1 MSEMSEMNEPVQ
13 RDASKGFAAHVA
25 RLALRSLHS
34 ELTLF
39 PKPGLVSLVD
49 SGSHADMDAS
59 TFMRSLFSLRHY
71 FRAITRA
78 GAEDQGFAV
87 LRQLGLAAEQ
97 RMLTA
102 TAGINTHRG
111 AIFAL
116 GLLCAAMGRMQ
127 ARRMS
132 LCAASLRACLRQRWG
147 QDLALHQQQILST
160 ATHHSHGATVWQRY
174 ATGGARQQAAE
185 GLPLVFELALPH
197 LRQRLHQGCS
207 WQGASVETLFALM
220 AHISD
225 SNVLYRS
232 GLPGMHLM
240 RQQAR
245 AFLQQGGATHPAWQ
259 QRALACHRLF
269 VAQRISPGGAADM
282 FAATCLLHFALP

>member
-1 MSEMSEMNEPVQ
+1 MSHGREREQDS
-13 RDASKGFAAHVA
+13 SHGFAAHVA

-49 SGSHADMDAS
+49 SGSHADMDAN

-78 GAEDQGFAV
+78 GAEDQGFAT
-87 LRQLGLAAEQ
+87 LRQLGLVAEQ
-97 RMLTA
+97 RMLAA

-116 GLLCAAMGRMQ
+116 GLLCAALGRMQ
-127 ARRMS
+127 AGGMR
-132 LCAASLRACLRQRWG
+132 LCAVSLRDCLRQRWG
-147 QDLALHQQQILST
+147 QDLALHQQQIQM
-160 ATHHSHGATVWQRY
+160 AVQAGSHGATVWQRY
-174 ATGGARQQAAE
+174 ATGGARQQAAD

-197 LRQRLHQGCS
+197 LRQRLQQGCS

-220 AHISD
+220 AQISD
-225 SNVLYRS
+225 SNVLYRA
-232 GLPGMHLM
+232 GWPGMHLM
-240 RQQAR
+240 RQQAQ
-245 AFLQQGGATHPAWQ
+245 AFLQQGGALDPAWP

-269 VAQRISPGGAADM
+269 VAQGISPGGAADM
-282 FAATCLLHFALP
+282 LAATCLLHFALP